1 MNNSDDVRDMAVHI
15 VNHLVELGLVKD
27 CTDSDDNTEF
37 VFQDAVTEAIG
48 KKLNINVD
56 I

>member
-15 VNHLVELGLVKD
+15 VNRLVELGLVKD

-37 VFQDAVTEAIG
+37 DFQDAISEAIG
-48 KKLNINVD
+48 QKLKIAVD